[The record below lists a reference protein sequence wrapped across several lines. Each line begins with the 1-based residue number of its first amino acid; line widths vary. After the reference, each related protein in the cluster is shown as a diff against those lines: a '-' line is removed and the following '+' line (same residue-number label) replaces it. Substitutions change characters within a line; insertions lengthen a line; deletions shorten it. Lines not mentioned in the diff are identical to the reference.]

1 MKKVFRKEEGVSPV
15 IATILMVAITVV
27 LAATVYIMVSGM
39 GGTGEPQ
46 LAVTLTYSAT
56 QSNVPKHIV
65 VFTISMQTPS
75 SVDAA
80 KVTITVGGTPA
91 TGNGTASIPSTGN
104 SATPYWGY
112 LDLNGDGK
120 LSSGD
125 VVWVVGNAVTSGAL
139 VSLAISGYSG
149 TATVTI
155 P

>member
-56 QSNVPKHIV
+56 QSNVPNHIV
-65 VFTISMQTPS
+65 VFTVSMQTPS
-75 SVDAA
+75 SVDDT
-80 KVTITVGGTPA
+80 KVTITVGGSPA
-91 TGNGTASIPSTGN
+91 TGNGTSSIPTSASSTTN
-104 SATPYWGY
+104 YWGY

-125 VVWVVGNAVTSGAL
+125 VIWVAGPGVQSGAL